1 MEDQKK
7 ASSAIAVLL
16 IGVAFVLQIIGFIN
30 PNTLATDIILGI
42 LLMLGLGSGILYLF
56 FGATKRAA
64 KFYKFFM
71 IVYAVEA
78 VYAVVAGITFATSV
92 PGWGTP
98 AACIFNVLGIA
109 ADVCV
114 AVCVCLLAF
123 RKNLMKKPSLTLAW
137 LNLIVSVVVWALSF
151 LVLGGFADLYPLFVG
166 TAVLALVALIFVKQK
181 YADKDLRGTI

>member
-16 IGVAFVLQIIGFIN
+16 IGVAFVLQIVGFIN
-30 PNTLATDIILGI
+30 PNTLATDMILGI

-56 FGATKRAA
+56 LGATKRAA

-71 IVYAVEA
+71 CIYAVEA
-78 VYAVVAGITFATSV
+78 VYAVVAEIIAASV
-92 PGWGTP
+92 PGWGTL
-98 AACIFNVLGIA
+98 AACIVNVLSIA
-109 ADVCV
+109 ANVCA

-123 RKNLMKKPSLTLAW
+123 RKNLMKKPSLTVAW
-137 LNLIVSVVVWALSF
+137 LNLIVTVVVWALSF
-151 LVLGGFADLYPLFVG
+151 LVLGSFAKFYPLFVG
-166 TAVLALVALIFVKQK
+166 TVVLAIVALIFVKQK